1 MHDGQ
6 YMLPGELFAVVAFLF
21 APPLILAFV
30 GQTFVFAVRRVFARG
45 LFGRVVAGYAATL
58 VGSLVVGFAI
68 HELAPRVLGPAL
80 SVREVIIGT
89 QAWPVMPLAFLA
101 VAVAASI
108 ATWWVLR
115 SANAGAYPPNRAEAS
130 AHSQR

>member
-1 MHDGQ
+1 MQNGQ
-6 YMLPGELFAVVAFLF
+6 YMLPGEFVAVVAFLF

-30 GQTFVFAVRRVFARG
+30 GQTVVFAVRRVFARA
-45 LFGRVVAGYAATL
+45 LLGRAVVGYVATL
-58 VGSLVVGFAI
+58 IGSLVVGFAI
-68 HELAPRVLGPAL
+68 HELAPGVLGPAL
-80 SVREVIIGT
+80 RVREVVVGT

-115 SANAGAYPPNRAEAS
+115 GASGEA
-130 AHSQR
+130 

>member
-6 YMLPGELFAVVAFLF
+6 YMLPGEFAAVVAFLF
-21 APPLILAFV
+21 APPLVLAFI
-30 GQTFVFAVRRVFARG
+30 GQTAVFAVRRVFARG
-45 LFGRVVAGYAATL
+45 FLGRAMVGYVATL
-58 VGSLVVGFAI
+58 VGSFIVGFAI
-68 HELAPRVLGPAL
+68 HQLAPRVLGSAL
-80 SVREVIIGT
+80 RVREVVIGT

-115 SANAGAYPPNRAEAS
+115 VAHAGA
-130 AHSQR
+130 